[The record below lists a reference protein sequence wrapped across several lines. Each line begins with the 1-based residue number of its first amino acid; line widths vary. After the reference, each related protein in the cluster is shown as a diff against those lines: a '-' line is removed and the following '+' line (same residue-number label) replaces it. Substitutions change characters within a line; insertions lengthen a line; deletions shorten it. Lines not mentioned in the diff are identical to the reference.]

1 MRRAGR
7 RLSGTSLPTAL
18 HRNNKVIRNK
28 FANEVSK
35 FMNMA
40 VFLDRDGV
48 INRII
53 YHRNIGVIDTPFT
66 VKQMRLLPAAAGA
79 IKKLNRLGLKAV
91 VVSNQ
96 PGIAKGHFDRPTL
109 KAMTE
114 KMVRALK
121 RGGATLDGIYY
132 CLHHP
137 QAINSS
143 YRKRCSCRKPQP
155 GLLKKAA
162 RELDIDLIGSFM
174 VGDSITDVQAGRR
187 AGCTTILIGTLKCD
201 LCRLM
206 QEEKIEPDHIV
217 PDILSAANLIQN
229 LLKAEKHG

>member
-1 MRRAGR
+1 MPLMNKEEKLRRSRSAD
-7 RLSGTSLPTAL
+7 
-18 HRNNKVIRNK
+18 K
-28 FANEVSK
+28 FANKILSLSKGEVSK
-35 FMNMA
+35 FMNRA

-53 YHRNIGVIDTPFT
+53 YHRDIGVIDTPFT

-96 PGIAKGHFDRPTL
+96 PGIAKGHFDRRTL

-114 KMVRALK
+114 KMERALK
-121 RGGATLDGIYY
+121 RGGARLDGIYY

-137 QAINSS
+137 QAINFS
-143 YRKRCSCRKPQP
+143 YRKRCSCRKPRA
-155 GLLKKAA
+155 GLLKEAS
-162 RELDIDLIGSFM
+162 RELDIDLESSFM

-217 PDILSAANLIQN
+217 PDILSAANLIQK
-229 LLKAEKHG
+229 LVASK